1 MNDADAQPW
10 TVERLA
16 ATLGPSA
23 LLATARPEQCRTLA
37 GLLETLRVS
46 AGESVVLQGAASDRS
61 MYICLSGQAL
71 VSRSGVEVQRLG
83 PGEHFG
89 ELALVT
95 GTPRAASVRALTDLE
110 LCRLSHEHYA
120 ELHAQD
126 PALGRLLLEAVTRSV
141 AGRLT
146 DVTDG
151 MRTLLRERALP
162 RRSVI
167 EVNVDGELRKVHPG
181 TQIGTLLP
189 SEVRGHLVVAGLV
202 NRSAASLATAV
213 LSNCA
218 LLPLTTEHWEGQRI
232 YRTSLGLLLLEA
244 AHRIDPSVR
253 VHIEHSVGFGQRVRV
268 SSDAALDRFADA
280 LEPEM
285 RRLVNE
291 AVPLCEELWTAEEA
305 IDLFRER
312 GLLEVVDLL
321 ATWREPAVPMV
332 SYGGFYALGL
342 HSLLSDAGRLRDFGV
357 ERDEGGLLLLYGR
370 HAVARSA
377 SPPSMMPR
385 PRPEGAD
392 ARMIGEAREASR
404 QTRAMTLRQDD
415 FLRALSVT
423 SVGAFN
429 KACVD
434 GKVTE
439 LIRVHEGFHEK
450 AIGQIADTIA
460 AQRDTLRIVCVAG
473 PSSSGKTTFIRR
485 LRVQL
490 QVNGIDPV
498 GLSLDDY
505 YLDRERTPR
514 DVHGEYDFEAL
525 EALDLPLLA
534 AHLTN
539 LLLGKRQQVARYDF
553 PSGRSHAEGGAELH
567 LGADRML
574 LLEGIHGLNP
584 AIVSSVPAERVFRIF
599 ICPLTQLPFDHLNRN
614 HASDLR
620 LLRRIVRDRH
630 QRATRADQNIER
642 WPSVRHGE
650 RRHIFPFQQFADAVF
665 DSSLVYEP
673 AVLKVYA
680 ERYLLEVLHTSPAY
694 TTAYRLLRLLDR
706 FVTVY
711 PDQVPPTSI
720 LREFIGGS
728 GFEY

>member
-1 MNDADAQPW
+1 
-10 TVERLA
+10 
-16 ATLGPSA
+16 
-23 LLATARPEQCRTLA
+23 
-37 GLLETLRVS
+37 
-46 AGESVVLQGAASDRS
+46 
-61 MYICLSGQAL
+61 
-71 VSRSGVEVQRLG
+71 
-83 PGEHFG
+83 
-89 ELALVT
+89 
-95 GTPRAASVRALTDLE
+95 
-110 LCRLSHEHYA
+110 
-120 ELHAQD
+120 
-126 PALGRLLLEAVTRSV
+126 
-141 AGRLT
+141 
-146 DVTDG
+146 
-151 MRTLLRERALP
+151 
-162 RRSVI
+162 
-167 EVNVDGELRKVHPG
+167 
-181 TQIGTLLP
+181 
-189 SEVRGHLVVAGLV
+189 
-202 NRSAASLATAV
+202 
-213 LSNCA
+213 
-218 LLPLTTEHWEGQRI
+218 
-232 YRTSLGLLLLEA
+232 
-244 AHRIDPSVR
+244 
-253 VHIEHSVGFGQRVRV
+253 
-268 SSDAALDRFADA
+268 
-280 LEPEM
+280 
-285 RRLVNE
+285 
-291 AVPLCEELWTAEEA
+291 
-305 IDLFRER
+305 
-312 GLLEVVDLL
+312 
-321 ATWREPAVPMV
+321 
-332 SYGGFYALGL
+332 
-342 HSLLSDAGRLRDFGV
+342 
-357 ERDEGGLLLLYGR
+357 
-370 HAVARSA
+370 
-377 SPPSMMPR
+377 
-385 PRPEGAD
+385 
-392 ARMIGEAREASR
+392 MIGEAREASR

-429 KACVD
+429 KACVN

-490 QVNGIDPV
+490 QVNGINPV

-514 DVHGEYDFEAL
+514 DPHGEYDFEAL

-534 AHLTN
+534 AHLTS

-553 PSGRSHAEGGAELH
+553 PSGRSHAEGGPELH
-567 LGADRML
+567 LGADRIL

-642 WPSVRHGE
+642 WPSVRLGE

-680 ERYLLEVLHTSPAY
+680 ERYLLEVPHNSPAY

-706 FVTVY
+706 FITVY